1 MTLHG
6 LLALPVLRPACGV
19 GVHHIP
25 TAVTVLPPMTL
36 AMAVENGV
44 TRNKCAGPRPYMLY
58 QSQLQMQKLTDIVD
72 IEPTTLSL
80 MRFTR
85 CNLQPKES
93 MLISTSVPHHHH
105 LHQSTSDF
113 KLTLVVRAIQFMLMT
128 LISCHLSKLN
138 PQWFDYWIIQN
149 PSSQLEAKSHCTA
162 LVVACLMT

>member
-1 MTLHG
+1 M
-6 LLALPVLRPACGV
+6 
-19 GVHHIP
+19 P

-44 TRNKCAGPRPYMLY
+44 TGNKCAGPRPYMLY
-58 QSQLQMQKLTDIVD
+58 QSQLQMQKLTRKL
-72 IEPTTLSL
+72 TTLSL
-80 MRFTR
+80 MRFIR

-93 MLISTSVPHHHH
+93 MLTSTSVPHHHH

-113 KLTLVVRAIQFMLMT
+113 KLTLVVRAIQFMSMT

-149 PSSQLEAKSHCTA
+149 PSSQPEAKSHFTA